1 MRKIQ
6 SRTNSP
12 YKMHYLKNI
21 QQVCPSSNNENEQ
34 QQGLNSLYFPS
45 QQEVEIQ
52 SPYIRRRIIPLSAN
66 RERKIINNK
75 SNNLSYELGNMN
87 QPLRF
92 SSQADLTQTNIPDQI
107 KYCQRTPAFY
117 TKLPQKQFVL
127 KKIDPQKLCNNQKK
141 SFDYIKASNQ
151 ALISND
157 VKLSTKIKQLNE
169 ITDQKQVAEMRQTYK
184 VQQVFDNSQYTTDDQ
199 SDEIELPECILQQI
213 KIQENTES
221 RSVTQP
227 CQKIK
232 PVTVPEGL
240 SSDSDSDSEEE
251 EEYNIWPDNQEVL
264 MRGIDFENF
273 TDNLNN
279 PLLPQVL
286 YKVRSIFYSQFQQIN
301 SNITKQAK
309 NCKQNQ
315 NACKQFFDYIPCDK
329 KIQQDFQTLKEFAV
343 AQNKRKKCNLERV
356 GSPKKFK
363 NHFVVQLEREK
374 FFQNIQIYQNI
385 IQTPQFI
392 NFLEHAK
399 SYRKAE
405 QIKQRPLKYQRYH
418 LTSLNHIETQQSIS
432 KRIKSSSSHQETP
445 RNHFQ
450 ITRNK
455 QPNPSNFPQFMK
467 IDNNSVQSSTN
478 NTFIRENA
486 NSSLRCSS
494 NLKKRNLSSMNSSN
508 NQSHLQKLKTQINNA
523 TPDYLYVKSRRVKHQ
538 LQSVLDEII
547 FQQKN

>member
-12 YKMHYLKNI
+12 YKTHYLKNI
-21 QQVCPSSNNENEQ
+21 QQTPTDFNNQNEQ
-34 QQGLNSLYFPS
+34 NEGLNSLYFP
-45 QQEVEIQ
+45 QQEVEVQ

-66 RERKIINNK
+66 RESKIHKKKAND
-75 SNNLSYELGNMN
+75 LSYDLKNVN
-87 QPLRF
+87 QPLKF
-92 SSQADLTQTNIPDQI
+92 SSQADLSQSITDQI
-107 KYCQRTPAFY
+107 KECQRTPVIF

-127 KKIDPQKLCNNQKK
+127 KKIDMQKVYSNQKK
-141 SFDYIKASNQ
+141 SFDYSNIKASNQ

-157 VKLSTKIKQLNE
+157 VKQSTKLIQLNE
-169 ITDQKQVAEMRQTYK
+169 IKDQKQDAEIRQNCK

-199 SDEIELPECILQQI
+199 SDEIELTDCILQQI
-213 KIQENTES
+213 KIEENIES
-221 RSVTQP
+221 RSLTQP
-227 CQKIK
+227 SQKIK

-240 SSDSDSDSEEE
+240 DSDSDCGSE
-251 EEYNIWPDNQEVL
+251 EEYNIWPDNPEIL

-286 YKVRSIFYSQFQQIN
+286 YKVRSIFYSQIQQIN
-301 SNITKQAK
+301 SAVTKQTK

-315 NACKQFFDYIPCDK
+315 NICKQFFDYIPCDK

-343 AQNKRKKCNLERV
+343 VQKKRKKCNQERV

-374 FFQNIQIYQNI
+374 FFQNIQIYQNFS
-385 IQTPQFI
+385 QTPQFI
-392 NFLEHAK
+392 NFLQHAK
-399 SYRKAE
+399 SFRKTE
-405 QIKQRPLKYQRYH
+405 QMKQRPLKYQRYP

-432 KRIKSSSSHQETP
+432 KRIKSSSSNQGTP
-445 RNHFQ
+445 RNHFS

-455 QPNPSNFPQFMK
+455 QANPSNFSQFMK
-467 IDNNSVQSSTN
+467 IDNSVQSSFN
-478 NTFIRENA
+478 NNFIRENA
-486 NSSLRCSS
+486 TSSLRCSS

-508 NQSHLQKLKTQINNA
+508 NQPQLQKLNTQINNA
-523 TPDYLYVKSRRVKHQ
+523 TPDYLYVKSRQVKHK